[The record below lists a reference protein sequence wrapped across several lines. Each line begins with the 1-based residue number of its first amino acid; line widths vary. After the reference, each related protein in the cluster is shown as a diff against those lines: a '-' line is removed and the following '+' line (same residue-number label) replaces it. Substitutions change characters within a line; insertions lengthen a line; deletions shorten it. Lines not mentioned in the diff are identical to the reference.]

1 MDIKISIIKFELI
14 GGKKSAKAFSFRLNP
29 KKFAQYKTEAT
40 VKKKIEEH
48 IVKNRMFKSE
58 ELKDLKYD
66 MKNFLEAWKKEV
78 ATAKTELLKSLDA
91 SPNQPESRI
100 TPERIERLGANEIF
114 VFGSNGAGRHNGGA
128 ARVAAEQFG
137 AIMGQG
143 HGIQGKSYAI
153 NSMSGIPEMKQDI
166 DTFCA
171 FAQAHP
177 EKHFL
182 VTPIGCGIAGYT
194 PNEVAPLFADC
205 KELKNISLPYS
216 FWKVIGGPSTMQNY
230 DLNRF
235 LEAQERDYPIAL
247 REIQEGRKVSHWIW
261 YIFPQKKGLGRSYNS
276 QFYGLDGIDEARAYL
291 AHPILVERLRT
302 ICRAL
307 LTHAGKRDIEQI
319 MGSHIDVIKLQSSM
333 NLFNKVSPNDV
344 FKDVLDAFY

>member
-1 MDIKISIIKFELI
+1 MNIKINIIKYEI
-14 GGKKSAKAFSFRLNP
+14 ICGKKTAKAFSFPMDP
-29 KKFAQYKTEAT
+29 KKMAQHKTEAT
-40 VKKKIEEH
+40 VRKKIEEH
-48 IVKNRMFKSE
+48 IVKNRMFKKE

-66 MKNFLEAWKKEV
+66 MKEFLEVWKKEV
-78 ATAKTELLKSLDA
+78 AIAKTELLKTLDT

-100 TPERIERLGANEIF
+100 TPERVDRLGANEVF

-128 ARVAAEQFG
+128 ARVAHQKFG

-143 HGIQGKSYAI
+143 HGMQGKSYAI

-166 DTFCA
+166 DAFCA
-171 FAQAHP
+171 FAKAHP

-194 PNEVAPLFADC
+194 PEEVAPLFADC
-205 KELKNISLPYS
+205 KELNNVSLPSS
-216 FWKVIGGPSTMQNY
+216 FWKIIGSPSYMPVYNL
-230 DLNRF
+230 DRF

-247 REIQEGRKVSHWIW
+247 KEMQEGRKVSHWIW
-261 YIFPQKKGLGRSYNS
+261 YIFPQKKGLGHSYNS
-276 QFYGLDGIDEARAYL
+276 QFYGLDGIGEAQAYL
-291 AHPILVERLRT
+291 AHPILGERLRT
-302 ICRAL
+302 ISRAL
-307 LTHAGKRDIEQI
+307 LTHSGKRDIEQI

-344 FKDVLDAFY
+344 FKDVLEAYY

>member
-1 MDIKISIIKFELI
+1 MNIKINIIKYEI
-14 GGKKSAKAFSFRLNP
+14 ICGKKTAKAFSFPMDP
-29 KKFAQYKTEAT
+29 KKMAQHKTEAT
-40 VKKKIEEH
+40 VRKKIEEH
-48 IVKNRMFKSE
+48 IVKNRMFKKE

-66 MKNFLEAWKKEV
+66 MKEFLEAWKKEV
-78 ATAKTELLKSLDA
+78 AVAQKELLETLDA

-100 TPERIERLGANEIF
+100 TPERIDRLGANEIF

-128 ARVAAEQFG
+128 ARAAVEKFG

-143 HGIQGKSYAI
+143 HGMQGKSYAI

-166 DTFCA
+166 NAFCA
-171 FAQAHP
+171 FAKAHP

-194 PNEVAPLFADC
+194 PEEVAPLFADC
-205 KELKNISLPYS
+205 KELSNVSLPSS
-216 FWKVIGGPSTMQNY
+216 FWKIIGSPSNMPIYNL
-230 DLNRF
+230 DRF

-247 REIQEGRKVSHWIW
+247 KEMQEGRKVSHWIW

-276 QFYGLDGIDEARAYL
+276 QFYGLDGIGEAQAYL
-291 AHPILVERLRT
+291 AHPILGERLRT

-307 LTHAGKRDIEQI
+307 LTHSRKRDIEQI

-344 FKDVLDAFY
+344 FKDVLEAYY